1 MSSKGSKVSRR
12 PLGHA
17 RNKRHLED
25 AKVAN
30 PPAPIARICVN
41 CAKFMPYTEPLEVT
55 VDDKKVLVSAGECHA
70 HPPVVLN
77 GKFSCPV
84 IRNTYPGCWEFE
96 AKK

>member
-1 MSSKGSKVSRR
+1 
-12 PLGHA
+12 
-17 RNKRHLED
+17 
-25 AKVAN
+25 
-30 PPAPIARICVN
+30 
-41 CAKFMPYTEPLEVT
+41 MPYTEPLEVT